1 MIFIAKG
8 NAYFGQT
15 EKDDSGNIVKKIPP
29 RFEESEQGS
38 CVAVGKMDSET
49 NKQIGSADIF
59 ADWQAAEFLGKVLE
73 LIEPKRQT
81 NIPNFGK
88 IISRAYK
95 DGFDVCQ
102 YCDGLQCQNCIVDE
116 WKNETED
123 EQ

>member
-15 EKDDSGNIVKKIPP
+15 EKD
-29 RFEESEQGS
+29 
-38 CVAVGKMDSET
+38 
-49 NKQIGSADIF
+49 
-59 ADWQAAEFLGKVLE
+59 E